1 MPNKTFVIRYQEKE
15 RVYDV
20 LWYDQNSDFAFDSF
34 RNSFVGNDFD
44 NVSWVKVYPVPT
56 IPEIS
61 WISVVEM

>member
-20 LWYDQNSDFAFDSF
+20 LWYAKNSDFAFDSF
-34 RNSFVGNDFD
+34 RNSFVGNNFD
-44 NVSWVKVYPVPT
+44 NVAWVKVYPVPT